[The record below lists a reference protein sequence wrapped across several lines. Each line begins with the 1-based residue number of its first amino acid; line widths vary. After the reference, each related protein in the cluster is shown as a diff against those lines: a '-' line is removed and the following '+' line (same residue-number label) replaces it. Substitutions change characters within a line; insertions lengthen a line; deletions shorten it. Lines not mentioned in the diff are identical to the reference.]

1 MSNRRYSKEN
11 LPSALG
17 LSILL
22 VAVIALIDTLV
33 SSALT

>member
-22 VAVIALIDTLV
+22 IAVIALIDSLV
-33 SSALT
+33 ALTLT